1 VCVEATTGSG
11 KTLAF
16 GIPVFEMLARKLR
29 EGETSLSKHD
39 VGALIISPTR

>member
-1 VCVEATTGSG
+1 MEATTGSG

-29 EGETSLSKHD
+29 EGEISLGKHD
-39 VGALIISPTR
+39 VGGLIISPTR